1 MDRGGQ
7 EDAIVFPDQ
16 HYTSPT
22 AERADEFTTVTN
34 QPKTSNNLTLLV
46 IIICCVCII
55 GVVGVIILYKRY
67 KKSKDKADKT
77 DCQISLPTLGTQ
89 YELHSLLSINTVG
102 RKSSNHSESSNPVS
116 DDIEKCDKSQ
126 DVFDG
131 RVSRYIDASTIE
143 MSRAEDYMA
152 EQANYTLKDI
162 LDETSE
168 QRLGSSQ
175 SFNLEPPRALPENS
189 TSRPMS
195 LADTGGS
202 VQDEMQSI
210 SIIGVGDSLSRPI
223 SSIEEEGSELSSNS
237 PEIPTNPTVQILPPT
252 PSYPKIVTRPKSENI
267 ENQLPLLPAKKK
279 LGTASSELAMNNV
292 PKMPPSPASA
302 RSDSHLAIVPP
313 VPPKSKPFL
322 PPKQTIN
329 KSKEDVDRINK
340 EILRKSSQTVN
351 GQVQGQHTSQIN
363 GGEDIDYDFPARP
376 GDDGEEEYDEP
387 CPVHVQVDDHE
398 QLDYDDPVQK
408 YL

>member
-1 MDRGGQ
+1 MDKRGGQ

-22 AERADEFTTVTN
+22 AEREDEFTTVTN

-67 KKSKDKADKT
+67 KKSKHKADKT

-116 DDIEKCDKSQ
+116 DDIEKSQ

-143 MSRAEDYMA
+143 MRRAEDYME

-162 LDETSE
+162 LDVTSE

-202 VQDEMQSI
+202 VHDEMQSI

-223 SSIEEEGSELSSNS
+223 SKIEEEDSELSSNS
-237 PEIPTNPTVQILPPT
+237 PEIPANPTVQILPPS
-252 PSYPKIVTRPKSENI
+252 PSYPKIGTRPKSENI

-292 PKMPPSPASA
+292 QKMPPSPASA

-340 EILRKSSQTVN
+340 EILRKSSQ
-351 GQVQGQHTSQIN
+351 VQGQHTSQIN

-376 GDDGEEEYDEP
+376 GEDGEEEYDEP
-387 CPVHVQVDDHE
+387 CPVHVQVDDHDDHE